1 MSLEAIQQGARS
13 MLEALKAL
21 EELERN
27 QGKET
32 EKRRDEVRKYILGIS
47 KQMQRYID
55 EEHSYG

>member
-1 MSLEAIQQGARS
+1 

-21 EELERN
+21 EELEGN

>member
-21 EELERN
+21 EELEGN